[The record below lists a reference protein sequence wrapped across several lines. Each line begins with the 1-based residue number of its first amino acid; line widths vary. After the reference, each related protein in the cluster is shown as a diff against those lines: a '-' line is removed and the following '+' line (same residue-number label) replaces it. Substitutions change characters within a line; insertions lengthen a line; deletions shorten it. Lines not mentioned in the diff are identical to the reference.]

1 MTNQNVSVE
10 VPAHRKREGDLVFF
24 VRQDAFR
31 DKEKNVVDAN
41 GRSVSKKFQ
50 IVSHG
55 VKA

>member
-31 DKEKNVVDAN
+31 DEEKNVVDAN

-50 IVSHG
+50 IC
-55 VKA
+55 AWRP